1 MMFLVR
7 VDKHGE
13 FIFVCKDLISRTS
26 AFFRSIS
33 CDNSWRPGLTIP
45 VDLPGVDAESFRV
58 YTHWVN
64 TGKLVI
70 EPCRC
75 KRFHE
80 FHEQKSFIE
89 AFILGD
95 ILDDLRYRQH
105 VIDVIIARLPSWTE
119 FLPGDLVSRIWAA
132 TQSGSPLRT
141 FALRWML
148 VKHPGSFTLKVE
160 NQALPKEFLAE
171 ALSFMFERSAPET
184 DEQCVDSLR
193 QLLLTGSD
201 GHHHQNES

>member
-1 MMFLVR
+1 MMFSVR
-7 VDKHGE
+7 VDKHVE

-33 CDNSWRPGLTIP
+33 CHNSWRPGLTIS
-45 VDLPGVDAESFRV
+45 VDLPDVEAESFRV

-75 KRFHE
+75 ERFHG

-95 ILDDLRYRQH
+95 ILDDQHYRQH
-105 VIDVIIARLPSWTE
+105 VIGVIVASLASRTE
-119 FLPGDLVSRIWAA
+119 FLPGDLISRIWAA
-132 TQSGSPLRT
+132 TQSGSPLRN

-148 VKHPGSFTLKVE
+148 VKHPDSFTLRVE
-160 NQALPKEFLAE
+160 NHALPKEFLAE

-184 DEQCVDSLR
+184 DE
-193 QLLLTGSD
+193 
-201 GHHHQNES
+201 